1 MSAYVDGLVKKWDGI
16 LAEGEDIGNKKVK
29 KATAIMLE
37 NQMKYLTGS
46 EGSPINETTAS
57 GGVMG
62 GGDAYSSDAF
72 GVGNAGDYKTNGE
85 FHKIAIPMVRR
96 TFPELIAH
104 DIVGVQP
111 LTGPVG
117 LAFALRFRADQ
128 EYAGTG
134 SGQEVGYNTVDPYYT
149 GDVAKQSAMDTV
161 QGEGL
166 GSNAADP
173 VLGVDATQGN
183 LLQQNTDTT
192 HGDRGIG
199 IGSGKQIKELSMTV
213 EKAQVEA
220 GTRKLRSRWSIE
232 VAQDLKAMHGLD
244 LEEEMMDVLAYEI
257 TAEIDRE
264 LINIIRSVAATN
276 ASSAVWD
283 YATADGRWEAEKYR
297 NFYNLI
303 IRKANR
309 IAVDTRRG
317 AGNFVVAAPSLCAAL
332 ETTSSFTIQPV
343 NADVNTA
350 VTGVSKI
357 GSLDGRMTIY
367 RDTFATLDD
376 IVIGY
381 KGPSEYDTG
390 IIYLPYIQLL
400 VSKAVFEDSFNPTV
414 GLMSRYAI
422 HQHIFGA
429 ENYYIQV
436 AAQNLP

>member
-1 MSAYVDGLVKKWDGI
+1 M
-16 LAEGEDIGNKKVK
+16 LAHEGE
-29 KATAIMLE
+29 E
-37 NQMKYLTGS
+37 
-46 EGSPINETTAS
+46 
-57 GGVMG
+57 
-62 GGDAYSSDAF
+62 
-72 GVGNAGDYKTNGE
+72 
-85 FHKIAIPMVRR
+85 
-96 TFPELIAH
+96 
-104 DIVGVQP
+104 
-111 LTGPVG
+111 
-117 LAFALRFRADQ
+117 
-128 EYAGTG
+128 
-134 SGQEVGYNTVDPYYT
+134 
-149 GDVAKQSAMDTV
+149 
-161 QGEGL
+161 L
-166 GSNAADP
+166 GSRAADGTITTDGH
-173 VLGVDATQGN
+173 LMQGAADA
-183 LLQQNTDTT
+183 NTETA
-192 HGDRGIG
+192 GDRGIG

-220 GTRKLRSRWSIE
+220 GTRKLRSRWSLE

-264 LINIIRSVAATN
+264 LINIMRSVAATN
-276 ASSAVWD
+276 ASSGSWD

-297 NFYNLI
+297 NFYNLL

-309 IAVDTRRG
+309 IAIDTRRG
-317 AGNFVVAAPSLCAAL
+317 AGNFVVAAPSICAAL

-343 NADVNTA
+343 NTDTNTA
-350 VTGVSKI
+350 VTGVAKI
-357 GSLDGRMTIY
+357 GSLDGRMTVY
-367 RDTFATLDD
+367 RDTFATIDD
-376 IVIGY
+376 VIIGY

>member
-1 MSAYVDGLVKKWDGI
+1 MSKYVENLVTKWDGI
-16 LAEGEDIGNKKVK
+16 LAEGNDISNRKVK
-29 KATAIMLE
+29 RATAVMLE
-37 NQMKYLTGS
+37 NQMNYITGK
-46 EGSPINETTAS
+46 SPSINE
-57 GGVMG
+57 
-62 GGDAYSSDAF
+62 SSTIDGAISPDT
-72 GVGNAGDYKTNGE
+72 GNDMYAGTGNYHSNAE

-111 LTGPVG
+111 MTGPVG

-128 EYAGTG
+128 EYAGATNT
-134 SGQEVGYNTVDPYYT
+134 ELGYNTIDPYYS
-149 GDVAKQSAMDTV
+149 GDQTTSRANTTLD
-161 QGEGL
+161 GEEL
-166 GSNAADP
+166 GSNTAS
-173 VLGVDATQGN
+173 TT
-183 LLQQNTDTT
+183 TDNYLMQPE
-192 HGDRGIG
+192 DRGIG
-199 IGSGKQIKELSMTV
+199 IGSGKQIRELSMTV

-220 GTRKLRSRWSIE
+220 GTRKLRSRWSLE

-264 LINIIRSVAATN
+264 LINVMRSVSSNN
-276 ASSAVWD
+276 ASSTTWD
-283 YATADGRWEAEKYR
+283 YQAADGRWEAEKYR
-297 NFYNLI
+297 NFYNLL

-317 AGNFVVAAPSLCAAL
+317 AGNFVISAPSICAAL

-343 NADVNTA
+343 NTDVNTA
-350 VTGVSKI
+350 VTGVAKI
-357 GSLDGRMTIY
+357 GSLDGRMTVY

-376 IVIGY
+376 VIIGY

>member
-1 MSAYVDGLVKKWDGI
+1 MSKYVENLVTKWDGI
-16 LAEGEDIGNKKVK
+16 LAEGNDISNKKVK
-29 KATAIMLE
+29 RATAVMLE
-37 NQMKYLTGS
+37 NQMNYISGK
-46 EGSPINETTAS
+46 SPSINESSSVDGTIAPDTGNDMYAGS
-57 GGVMG
+57 GN
-62 GGDAYSSDAF
+62 YHS
-72 GVGNAGDYKTNGE
+72 NAE

-111 LTGPVG
+111 MTGPVG

-128 EYAGTG
+128 EYAGASNT
-134 SGQEVGYNTVDPYYT
+134 ELGYNTVDPYYS
-149 GDVAKQSAMDTV
+149 GDQGTSRANTTLD
-161 QGEGL
+161 GEGL
-166 GSNAADP
+166 GSNT
-173 VLGVDATQGN
+173 ATTT
-183 LLQQNTDTT
+183 TDN
-192 HGDRGIG
+192 HLMQPEDRGLG
-199 IGSGKQIKELSMTV
+199 IGSGKQIRELSMTV

-220 GTRKLRSRWSIE
+220 GTRKLRSRWSLE

-264 LINIIRSVAATN
+264 LINTMRSVASGN
-276 ASSAVWD
+276 ASSTVWD
-283 YATADGRWEAEKYR
+283 YAAADGRWEAEKYR
-297 NFYNLI
+297 NFYNLLV
-303 IRKANR
+303 RKANR

-317 AGNFVVAAPSLCAAL
+317 AGNFVIAAPSICAAL

-343 NADVNTA
+343 DSDVNTA
-350 VTGVSKI
+350 VTGVAKI
-357 GSLDGRMTIY
+357 GSLDGRMTVY

-376 IVIGY
+376 VIIGY

-436 AAQNLP
+436 AASNLP

>member
-1 MSAYVDGLVKKWDGI
+1 MSTYVEGLVDNWGEI
-16 LAEGEDIGNKKVK
+16 LDEGQKITNRKVK
-29 KATAIMLE
+29 RATAVMLE
-37 NQMKYLTGS
+37 NQANYLNGRSGNVNESSATGS
-46 EGSPINETTAS
+46 TVNPE
-57 GGVMG
+57 G
-62 GGDAYSSDAF
+62 GGNFYNSN
-72 GVGNAGDYKTNGE
+72 GNYQNSGE

-111 LTGPVG
+111 MTGPVG

-128 EYAGTG
+128 EYAGV

-149 GDVAKQSAMDTV
+149 GDNVNSERMTTTGA
-161 QGEGL
+161 EEL
-166 GSNAADP
+166 GSRASDTTTDGF
-173 VLGVDATQGN
+173 LTQGGTA
-183 LLQQNTDTT
+183 QTA
-192 HGDRGIG
+192 GDRGLG

-220 GTRKLRSRWSIE
+220 GTRKLRSRWSLE

-264 LINIIRSVAATN
+264 LINVIRSVSANN
-276 ASSAVWD
+276 ASSTTWN

-297 NFYNLI
+297 NFYNLL

-317 AGNFVVAAPSLCAAL
+317 AGNFAIAAPSLCAAL

-343 NADVNTA
+343 NVDVNTA
-350 VTGVSKI
+350 VTGVAKI
-357 GSLDGRMTIY
+357 GSLDGRMTVY
-367 RDTFATLDD
+367 RDTFATIDD
-376 IVIGY
+376 VVIGY